1 MSYLEKR
8 TLTTLSTMA
17 LIYTAYCIYA
27 FTRFQIQEPLRTWA
41 ITMLIFIGI
50 AIIVVIIVQ
59 ILFHVLLSVEIA
71 VKESVTDPDGYDKK
85 IGQTI
90 KNEFIEDE
98 RDKMLG
104 LKSMRAGYIIRG
116 GGLIAGLISLVLNA
130 PPAVMLNIIF
140 SSIFLGSVI
149 EGIVTLIYYRKGF
162 FDA

>member
-1 MSYLEKR
+1 M
-8 TLTTLSTMA
+8 
-17 LIYTAYCIYA
+17 
-27 FTRFQIQEPLRTWA
+27 
-41 ITMLIFIGI
+41 
-50 AIIVVIIVQ
+50 VIVQ

-71 VKESVTDPDGYDKK
+71 VKEAVTDPDVDDKK

-98 RDKMLG
+98 RDKMVSQ
-104 LKSMRAGYIIRG
+104 KSMQVGYIIRG

-140 SSIFLGSVI
+140 AAIFLGSVI

-162 FDA
+162 SNA